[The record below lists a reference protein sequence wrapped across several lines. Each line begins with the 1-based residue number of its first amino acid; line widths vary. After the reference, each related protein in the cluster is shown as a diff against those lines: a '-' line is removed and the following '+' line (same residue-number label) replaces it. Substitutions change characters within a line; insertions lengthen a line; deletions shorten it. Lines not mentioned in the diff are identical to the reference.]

1 MKLSIRK
8 RLSKLL
14 EAKTAANYLPLSLSV
29 FYGQPDDGS
38 GKLYKSLAE
47 FYEGV
52 NREVRN
58 VSH

>member
-1 MKLSIRK
+1 MLSIKK

-14 EAKTAANYLPLSLSV
+14 ATKTAANDLPLSLSV

-58 VSH
+58 ASH

>member
-29 FYGQPDDGS
+29 FYGQPDDGT
-38 GKLYKSLAE
+38 GRLYQSLND
-47 FYEGV
+47 FYK
-52 NREVRN
+52 NNQFNEV
-58 VSH
+58 

>member
-1 MKLSIRK
+1 MLSIKK

-14 EAKTAANYLPLSLSV
+14 ATKTAASVLPLSLSV

-58 VSH
+58 ASH